1 MSVLAANMQRAEQ
14 EHNEALLERFEMVY
28 DEVMFMV
35 EDGLPPEVQ
44 LINNLLR
51 TPYPDGTREL
61 LLEHR
66 AEVTPEVLELMNAM
80 AAEMAQREG
89 ESAEYANTAKRL
101 KDIRTQAM
109 LMV

>member
-14 EHNEALLERFEMVY
+14 AHNEALLERFEMVY

-44 LINNLLR
+44 LINDLLR
-51 TPYPDGTREL
+51 APYPDGTREF

-66 AEVTPEVLELMNAM
+66 AEMTPEVLELMNTM
-80 AAEMAQREG
+80 AAEMAQRAD
-89 ESAEYANTAKRL
+89 ESPEFANTAKRL